1 MERGRALQ
9 NVSGSTTLRGAEV
22 PIDAKTGLENDQSD
36 PDVLDELDDIEFALE
51 EIENKI
57 APLALA

>member
-1 MERGRALQ
+1 MSDRNDNDTQQ
-9 NVSGSTTLRGAEV
+9 NNSSDIAAEASAPVSAAAPAG
-22 PIDAKTGLENDQSD
+22 DA
-36 PDVLDELDDIEFALE
+36 LDDIEGIDFLLE

>member
-1 MERGRALQ
+1 MTEAVESREASGTIKVSDAISETPTDAASAL
-9 NVSGSTTLRGAEV
+9 
-22 PIDAKTGLENDQSD
+22 DD
-36 PDVLDELDDIEFALE
+36 LDDIEFVLE

>member
-1 MERGRALQ
+1 METEVEERTSAPPE
-9 NVSGSTTLRGAEV
+9 GAE
-22 PIDAKTGLENDQSD
+22 AEAGGETASQALSD
-36 PDVLDELDDIEFALE
+36 LDDIEFVLE

>member
-1 MERGRALQ
+1 M
-9 NVSGSTTLRGAEV
+9 AEDKIV
-22 PIDAKTGLENDQSD
+22 AEEVVDEL
-36 PDVLDELDDIEFALE
+36 DVLDDLDDIEFTLD

>member
-1 MERGRALQ
+1 MALEPAP
-9 NVSGSTTLRGAEV
+9 TDTLTAEAAAGA
-22 PIDAKTGLENDQSD
+22 PADD
-36 PDVLDELDDIEFALE
+36 LDELDDIEFELE

>member
-1 MERGRALQ
+1 MREDQDSQLDRPSASPANEEGSAAGSAPV
-9 NVSGSTTLRGAEV
+9 VSAA
-22 PIDAKTGLENDQSD
+22 DASA
-36 PDVLDELDDIEFALE
+36 LDDIEGIDFLLE